1 MKNLLFLF
9 SIIAVS
15 LSSCIKDDIIE
26 DFVEPTLRITTTPD
40 TLVVGSQFQ
49 FEFAYFNNVGQQEN
63 ISPIWTTSDE
73 STLTVDQNGLS
84 TSIKKGSATITIS
97 YKTPEVNISESFV
110 VNIGEV
116 FVEAQDGKSGIIQTT
131 SSYLL
136 EGDFEITEDNGKLTI
151 TIAENYRASTA
162 LPGLYVYLTN
172 NASTTSGA
180 LEIGAVQTFDGA
192 HTYEIDGV
200 GLNEY
205 SHLLYFCKPFNVKVG
220 DGAIN

>member
-9 SIIAVS
+9 SIIAVT

-26 DFVEPTLRITTTPD
+26 DFVEPIIRVNNIPESI
-40 TLVVGSQFQ
+40 VVGSPFQ
-49 FEFAYFNNVGQQEN
+49 FEFAYFNNIGEQEN
-63 ISPIWTTSDE
+63 IIPQWMSSDE
-73 STLTVDQNGLS
+73 STITVDQNGLS
-84 TSIKKGSATITIS
+84 TPIKKGSATITAS
-97 YKTPEVNISESFV
+97 YVTSELNISESFV

-116 FVEAQDGKSGIIQTT
+116 FVEASTERSGTITTT
-131 SSYLL
+131 SSYVL
-136 EGDFEITEDNGKLTI
+136 EGDFEIREEDGKLTI
-151 TIAENYRASTA
+151 TVAENYKASTA
-162 LPGLYVYLTN
+162 LPGLFIYLTN

-180 LEIGAVQTFDGA
+180 FEIGAVQTFEGE

>member
-9 SIIAVS
+9 SIIAVT

-26 DFVEPTLRITTTPD
+26 DFVEPALRITTTPD

-49 FEFAYFNNVGQQEN
+49 FEFAYFNNIGQQEN
-63 ISPIWTTSDE
+63 ISPIWMSSDQT
-73 STLTVDQNGLS
+73 TLTIDQNGLS
-84 TSIKKGSATITIS
+84 TSINKGSVTITVS
-97 YKTPEVNISESFV
+97 YNTSEVNVSESFV

-116 FVEAQDGKSGIIQTT
+116 FVEAPDGKSGTIITT
-131 SSYLL
+131 SSYVL
-136 EGDFEITEDNGKLTI
+136 EGDFEITEENGKLII
-151 TIAENYRASTA
+151 TVAENYKASTA
-162 LPGLYVYLTN
+162 LPGLFVYLTN
-172 NASTTSGA
+172 NSSTTSGA
-180 LEIGAVQTFDGA
+180 FEIGAVQTFEGA

-200 GLNEY
+200 GVNEY